1 MDTQQLKVFAER
13 LRAYL
18 ERHNLALKHGQTL
31 DLIAA
36 IPGLRNWPEVNA
48 FPARVSA
55 AQWDSHSADRLAKRI
70 GKLHTLILPV
80 DELHQALEP
89 ISASVLKVWPDGPV
103 PGVYVTTS
111 QEAID
116 AAIAKYENAT
126 QGALLY
132 AEDAGRSSDAAI
144 DLGENGLFSRG
155 MDRLPSGTLVVV
167 GPVPLTQESWSD
179 NKDRL
184 NTAANLAYSSSLRV
198 IVLAETPL
206 PENLHSDIDLL
217 LRPDDEGLDSEPVDV
232 LGVVTESGDLQ
243 VVQPFVQRRLAP
255 SAAQHF
261 TTNQRLPQVLENAL
275 RQAVVKRPYGIIV
288 LGITPSGK
296 PRKALLE
303 AALPLTEYA
312 GPAVRIQPTFRPG
325 YGKDDSPLSPHFE
338 GLPVF
343 PSIESAYA
351 HGYRRMVIESVHHG
365 ASEAMV
371 EHVHDTCFLLT
382 SYSTEVAGAWMDA
395 MPQRHDW
402 PEGLESLTAVLC
414 VADIEAKKKTF
425 IVCDAFIAG
434 APPSPAGKRFDEL
447 IAHLEA
453 HRVVRWQD
461 QLDALLSAGK
471 VTLAQ
476 AKKALRRH
484 DVEAHLASQKAAQV

>member
-18 ERHNLALKHGQTL
+18 ERRNLALKHGQTL

-55 AQWDSHSADRLAKRI
+55 AQWDSYSADRLAKRI
-70 GKLHTLILPV
+70 AKLHTLILPV

-89 ISASVLKVWPDGPV
+89 VAANALKVWPDGPI

-116 AAIAKYENAT
+116 AVIAKYEAAT
-126 QGALLY
+126 DGALLY
-132 AEDAGRSSDAAI
+132 AEDAGRSSEAAI
-144 DLGENGLFSRG
+144 DLGESGLFSRG
-155 MDRLPSGTLVVV
+155 MERLPSGTLVVV
-167 GPVPLTQESWSD
+167 GPLPLTQESWSD
-179 NKDRL
+179 SKDRL
-184 NTAANLAYSSSLRV
+184 NAAANLAYSSSLRV
-198 IVLAETPL
+198 VVLLNTPV

-217 LRPDDEGLDSEPVDV
+217 LRPDDQGLDSDPVDV

-243 VVQPFVQRRLAP
+243 VMRPFVQRRLAP
-255 SAAQHF
+255 PAAQHF
-261 TTNQRLPQVLENAL
+261 RTNQRLPQVLENAL
-275 RQAVVKRPYGIIV
+275 RQAVAKRPYGVIV
-288 LGITPSGK
+288 LGITPSDK
-296 PRKALLE
+296 PRTALLE
-303 AALPLTEYA
+303 AVLPLTEHA
-312 GPAVRIQPTFRPG
+312 APAVRIQPTFRSG
-325 YGKDDSPLSPHFE
+325 YGKDDTPLSPHFE
-338 GLPVF
+338 GLPIF

-351 HGYRRMVIESVHHG
+351 HGFRRMIIESVHHG
-365 ASEAMV
+365 ASKAMAA
-371 EHVHDTCFLLT
+371 HVQDTCFLLT

-395 MPQRHDW
+395 MPQRQDW
-402 PEGLESLTAVLC
+402 PGGLESLIAVLC
-414 VADIEAKKKTF
+414 VADIEAKKEAF

-434 APPSPAGKRFDEL
+434 APPSPEGKRFGEL

-461 QLDALLSAGK
+461 QLDALLAAGK
-471 VTLAQ
+471 VTPAQ
-476 AKKALRRH
+476 AKKALHRH
-484 DVEAHLASQKAAQV
+484 DVDAHLASRKAAQV